1 MSKKVIIVGGVAAGA
16 STAARL
22 RRMDEQAEIII
33 FERGENISFANC
45 GLPYYIGNVIENRQD
60 LLIQTPASMYTRFNI
75 DVRNLSEVMA
85 IDPQTKEVQVHILS
99 TGEKYRET
107 YDYLVLCP
115 GASPI
120 IPPIKGVNKANV
132 FTVRNIPDSD
142 RIKAHVQQLHSQ
154 TENPRAIVVGAG
166 YIGLEMAD
174 MLYHSG
180 LEVSMVEAA
189 PQVMGA
195 IDPDMASIIHM
206 HLSDQGIKLYLS
218 EKALEFTGQD
228 EVEQVVLESGK
239 VLDTDLVILGT
250 GVKPEVWLAEQAGL
264 KIGQNGGIEVDEYL
278 RSSDPS
284 IYAAGDAIETQH
296 IVSKEKVLLP
306 MASPANRQGWIIAN
320 NIAGRPIPYS
330 GVQGTGIVDV
340 MGLAVAVTGLN
351 ETALQSAGIDYCVCH
366 THPFSHATYYPNS
379 EQMTFK
385 LLFTPE
391 EGKILG
397 AQIIGKDGV
406 DKRIDVIATAI
417 RAGMTV
423 FDLQELEL
431 AYAPPFSSAKDPV
444 NLTAYTAANIV
455 LHDVEVIRWEDV
467 PAQVRAGA
475 VILDVRMVQERNKMG
490 AIPASINIPLDE
502 LRQHLDQ
509 VPRDR
514 EILVH
519 CALGLRSYIACRILM
534 QNGFKVKNI
543 SGGYRMYRF
552 LQHRS

>member
-85 IDPQTKEVQVHILS
+85 IDPQTKEVQVHNLS

-306 MASPANRQGWIIAN
+306 MASP
-320 NIAGRPIPYS
+320 P
-330 GVQGTGIVDV
+330 
-340 MGLAVAVTGLN
+340 
-351 ETALQSAGIDYCVCH
+351 TA
-366 THPFSHATYYPNS
+366 
-379 EQMTFK
+379 
-385 LLFTPE
+385 
-391 EGKILG
+391 
-397 AQIIGKDGV
+397 
-406 DKRIDVIATAI
+406 
-417 RAGMTV
+417 RAGLLPT
-423 FDLQELEL
+423 
-431 AYAPPFSSAKDPV
+431 
-444 NLTAYTAANIV
+444 I
-455 LHDVEVIRWEDV
+455 
-467 PAQVRAGA
+467 
-475 VILDVRMVQERNKMG
+475 
-490 AIPASINIPLDE
+490 
-502 LRQHLDQ
+502 
-509 VPRDR
+509 
-514 EILVH
+514 
-519 CALGLRSYIACRILM
+519 
-534 QNGFKVKNI
+534 
-543 SGGYRMYRF
+543 
-552 LQHRS
+552 